1 MESYFLAETL
11 KYLYLIFDPDNQFT
25 FNPSKSSFNVTEF
38 FSLPGAQHLLY
49 NKNLRKYGCS
59 VAQSGYIFT
68 TEAHPIDV
76 GALHC
81 CKHKWKNIDHF
92 SRTGTVNA
100 YQHGCHVRPFE
111 SRLELFTAFFP
122 NSG

>member
-11 KYLYLIFDPDNQFT
+11 KYLYLIYDTDSQFT
-25 FNPSKSSFNVTEF
+25 FEPSKPPLFNATEF

-49 NKNLRKYGCS
+49 NKQLMAQGCS
-59 VAQSGYIFT
+59 VGQSGYIMT

-81 CKHKWKNIDHF
+81 CKHKWKNDYFRESGI
-92 SRTGTVNA
+92 SGL
-100 YQHGCHVRPFE
+100 HGCPARPFH
-111 SRLELFTAFFP
+111 SRLELFTAMFK
-122 NSG
+122 NV